1 MKLAIDSSSIA
12 KKYVQEEGSDKLDLL
27 LANASELAF
36 CAIMVPEIVS
46 ALNRRLRERVLSA
59 AEYRA
64 IKKQLL
70 VDVRDAIV
78 LQITPAV
85 ISRAVNILE
94 NNVLRTLDALHVA
107 CAIEW
112 QADLF
117 LTSDK
122 RQFVAA
128 KNTELHA
135 EYIGQRAAPLDD

>member
-1 MKLAIDSSSIA
+1 MKLVIDSSSIA
-12 KKYVQEEGSDKLDLL
+12 KKYVQEEGSDKLDHF

-36 CAIMVPEIVS
+36 CVIMVPEIVS
-46 ALNRRLRERVLSA
+46 GLNRRLRERVLTA
-59 AEYRA
+59 AEYGA

-85 ISRAVNILE
+85 IFRTVNILE
-94 NNVLRTLDALHVA
+94 NNVLRALDAVHVA

-122 RQFVAA
+122 RQFIAA
-128 KNTELHA
+128 KKSKLHV
-135 EYIGQRAAPLDD
+135 EYIG